1 MTRMVMICAFLGLA
15 ACASTTALPEDFNPE
30 FAF

>member
-1 MTRMVMICAFLGLA
+1 MTRVLLLITALTLT
-15 ACASTTALPEDFNPE
+15 ACTQPTALPEDFNPE